1 MDNNRV
7 MLVVPFLPKL
17 VLVMSIPLYLGYLI
31 KHLLIPEG
39 AFFAVAYGWAVI
51 SVVVVPVLCA
61 VEGWFV
67 ARAWTGGR
75 PLRSYAL
82 RWHAIGLA
90 IGIGAILAVLAV
102 R

>member
-1 MDNNRV
+1 MV
-7 MLVVPFLPKL
+7 SFQK
-17 VLVMSIPLYLGYLI
+17 VLFSQSPMAG
-31 KHLLIPEG
+31 
-39 AFFAVAYGWAVI
+39 AVI

-67 ARAWTGGR
+67 ARAWIGGR
-75 PLRSYAL
+75 PPRSYAL
-82 RWHAIGLA
+82 RWHAIGLG